1 MISCFLRTI
10 KININFTANKL
21 IVVQYKFNLF
31 LINIKIKFVKNKKF
45 KDSFK

>member
-1 MISCFLRTI
+1 MFFLRTI

-31 LINIKIKFVKNKKF
+31 LINIKIKFVENKKF
-45 KDSFK
+45 MDSFK

>member
-1 MISCFLRTI
+1 MISCFFKNY

-21 IVVQYKFNLF
+21 IVVEYKFNLF
-31 LINIKIKFVKNKKF
+31 LINIKIKFVENKKF